1 MSGGSLRIGI
11 LGAGPAGLYFA
22 LLAKKSEPTREIRV
36 VERNPAGATFGW
48 GVVFSDETM
57 GSLRDADRETYQE
70 ILDSFARW
78 GAIDIVYRGETV
90 RSGGHVFSGTPRR
103 GLLRILQDRCRS
115 LGVELEFER
124 EVPSL
129 EAFAGEDLD
138 RFDLVVAADG
148 VNSMTRREHPEWF
161 DPFEDVHATKFVW
174 YGTDRVFDA
183 FTFIFR
189 ETPHGLFQVHAYP
202 FDADTST
209 FIVETKT
216 STWERAGLADASED
230 ESMAFCR
237 DLFSEEL
244 GGHRLMSN
252 RSLWISFV
260 TLRCA
265 TWHHGNVVLMGDA
278 AHTAHFT
285 IGSGTKL
292 AMEDAIALASSLD
305 AHGDVLERAL
315 TDYELERQPVVERFQ
330 EAARESATY
339 FENVDR
345 YASFE
350 PLQFAFNLLTRSGRI
365 THLELEKRDPGFV
378 TRVDAAYGAAGPSTG
393 RGQRTGRRTRL
404 VPLPPLHTPFGA
416 GERALRNRIA
426 VALPPRDDSVDGLL
440 SDATSAALGEALA
453 SGAGLLLT
461 ESIAV
466 SPEGRI
472 TAGSP
477 GLWSDAQ
484 VRAWKALVARS
495 PSPPAAAAA
504 LVLSHAGR
512 RGSSRSRSE
521 GADRPLRDGGWETV
535 APSAI
540 PYTPRHTVPRE
551 ADAAELVRLIDEF
564 REAAGRAL
572 QTGALL
578 LLLDMAHG
586 YLLASFLS
594 ALSNHREDQHGGS
607 LENRMR
613 FPLRVFDAVREEWPR
628 DRTLGVQLN
637 ATDSARRGFDPDDA
651 IAVARELVAHGCD
664 LIEVAAGGTT
674 PRAEPDYRRLYLAP
688 LADRVRNEA
697 NVPVMVGGNI
707 AKPDDANTILAAGRA
722 DLCLIDSRL
731 YAS

>member
-1 MSGGSLRIGI
+1 MSYRPRRIGV

-22 LLAKKSEPTREIRV
+22 LLAKKSDPSREITV

-78 GAIDIVYRGETV
+78 GAIDIVYRGQTV

-103 GLLRILQDRCRS
+103 GLLRILQERCRS
-115 LGVELEFER
+115 LGVELEFEHD
-124 EVPSL
+124 VPSL

-148 VNSMTRREHPEWF
+148 VNSLTRREHPEWF
-161 DPFEDVHATKFVW
+161 EPSEDVHPTKFVW

-202 FDADTST
+202 FDAGTST
-209 FIVETKT
+209 FIVETRT
-216 STWERAGLADASED
+216 STWERAGLAEASED
-230 ESMAFCR
+230 ESMAFCQE
-237 DLFSEEL
+237 LFAEEL
-244 GGHRLMSN
+244 AGHRLMSN
-252 RSLWISFV
+252 RSLWVSFV
-260 TLRCA
+260 TLRCQS
-265 TWHHGNVVLMGDA
+265 WHHANVVLIGDA

-292 AMEDAIALASSLD
+292 AMEDAVALASSLD
-305 AHGDVLERAL
+305 AHGDALERAL

-339 FENVDR
+339 FEHVER

-378 TRVDAAYGAAGPSTG
+378 RRVDARFAVASLSVGAGGP
-393 RGQRTGRRTRL
+393 L
-404 VPLPPLHTPFGA
+404 VPVPPLHAPLA
-416 GERALRNRIA
+416 LGERQLRNRVAI
-426 VALPPRDDSVDGLL
+426 ALPPPDDAVDG
-440 SDATSAALGEALA
+440 APSANASASMLEALT
-453 SGAGLLLT
+453 SGPGLLVS
-461 ESIAV
+461 EPIAV
-466 SPEGRI
+466 SPEGRV
-472 TAGSP
+472 TPGSP
-477 GLWSDAQ
+477 GLWSDDDAQ
-484 VRAWKALVARS
+484 VRPWMDLVEASRS
-495 PSPPAAAAA
+495 PDATAVVA

-512 RGSSRSRSE
+512 RGSARPRNE
-521 GADRPLRDGGWETV
+521 GVDRPLRAGGWETV
-535 APSAI
+535 APSA
-540 PYTPRHTVPRE
+540 TAFSPRHPVPRAVAGE
-551 ADAAELVRLIDEF
+551 EFVSLADQFGAAAR
-564 REAAGRAL
+564 RAEGS
-572 QTGALL
+572 GAPVLMV
-578 LLLDMAHG
+578 DMAYG

-594 ALSNHREDQHGGS
+594 PVSNRREDGYGGS
-607 LENRMR
+607 LANRML
-613 FPLRVFDAVREEWPR
+613 FPLEVFDAVRSEWPQ
-628 DRTLGVQLN
+628 DRLLGVRLLC
-637 ATDSARRGFDPDDA
+637 TDWTRRGFEPDDA
-651 IAVARELVAHGCD
+651 VLVARELVSRGCD
-664 LIEVAAGGTT
+664 LIEVAAGGSS
-674 PRAEPDYRRLYLAP
+674 PRAEPEYRRLYLAP

-697 NVPVMVGGNI
+697 RVPVIVGGNI

-722 DLCLIDSRL
+722 DLCLIDARI